1 MPLIV
6 GGKMFCFFAFIIED
20 VPLIAPVDLGYFQ
33 IFSLCGMRDE

>member
-33 IFSLCGMRDE
+33 KKFPMRDER